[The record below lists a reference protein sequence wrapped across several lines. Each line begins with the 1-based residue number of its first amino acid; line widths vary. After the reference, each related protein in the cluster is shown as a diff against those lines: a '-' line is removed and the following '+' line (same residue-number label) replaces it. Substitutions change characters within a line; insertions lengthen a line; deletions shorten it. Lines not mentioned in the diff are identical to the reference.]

1 MNEAIDFFFKNPNVF
16 TDEPGKKSIL
26 YLLRRDIMT
35 CFGLDANT
43 NEPIQTAAF
52 FPGTMATMAGIDL
65 LAKFYEGN
73 DEIKNS
79 KKRFLAFVKEYIDD
93 THGDIIYQLRNALIH
108 SFGTYSKGKDGMQY
122 RFKLDTES
130 PQLITQIDETN
141 YLVNIK
147 LLREQFESGCEQYY
161 KDLFYSSALRQKFM
175 WVFEQYGFIFIH

>member
-1 MNEAIDFFFKNPNVF
+1 MNEEIDFFFKNPHEF

-43 NEPIQTAAF
+43 NEPIPSAAF

-73 DEIKNS
+73 DDTNTA
-79 KKRFLAFVKEYIDD
+79 KKRFKAFVQEYIDS
-93 THGDIIYQLRNALIH
+93 GNEERIYQLRNALIH
-108 SFGTYSKGKDGMQY
+108 SFGIYSKGKDGIKY
-122 RFKLDTES
+122 RFRLDTES
-130 PQLITQIDETN
+130 PNLVTQIDENN

-147 LLREQFESGCEQYY
+147 LLREQFESACERYY
-161 KDLFYSSALRQKFM
+161 NDLFFSSVLRQKFM
-175 WVFEQYGFIFIH
+175 RVFEHYGFIHIQ